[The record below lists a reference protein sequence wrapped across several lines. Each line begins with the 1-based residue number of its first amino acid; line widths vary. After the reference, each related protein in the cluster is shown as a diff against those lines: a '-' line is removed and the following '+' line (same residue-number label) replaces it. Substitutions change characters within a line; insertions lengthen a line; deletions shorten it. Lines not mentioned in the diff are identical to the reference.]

1 MKELFTR
8 RSVRKYLDTKVKD
21 EDVQKLLKAAMYAPS
36 AINEQPWEFIVV
48 DDKNIIQD
56 LGSVN
61 TRSTFISTV
70 PLLIIVLGNKNKCKC
85 PMYNQD
91 LAASTQNILLEA
103 RHLGLGTCWIGVN
116 SAPERIENIRNYFN
130 LPEHIEP
137 FSMITVGYPENEDA
151 FFDAN
156 RENKEVVHK
165 NGW

>member
-8 RSVRKYLDTKVKD
+8 RSVRKYLSTKVKE

-48 DDKNIIQD
+48 DDENIIKD

-70 PLLIIVLGNKNKCKC
+70 PLLIIILGNKNKCKC

-91 LAASTQNILLEA
+91 LAAATQNVLLEA

-116 SAPERIENIRNYFN
+116 SAPERIENIKNYFN
-130 LPEHIEP
+130 LPDDIP
-137 FSMITVGYPENEDA
+137 PVTPIIKG
-151 FFDAN
+151 FFC
-156 RENKEVVHK
+156 
-165 NGW
+165 

>member
-61 TRSTFISTV
+61 TRSTFIS
-70 PLLIIVLGNKNKCKC
+70 IIK
-85 PMYNQD
+85 
-91 LAASTQNILLEA
+91 T
-103 RHLGLGTCWIGVN
+103 
-116 SAPERIENIRNYFN
+116 
-130 LPEHIEP
+130 
-137 FSMITVGYPENEDA
+137 
-151 FFDAN
+151 
-156 RENKEVVHK
+156 
-165 NGW
+165 